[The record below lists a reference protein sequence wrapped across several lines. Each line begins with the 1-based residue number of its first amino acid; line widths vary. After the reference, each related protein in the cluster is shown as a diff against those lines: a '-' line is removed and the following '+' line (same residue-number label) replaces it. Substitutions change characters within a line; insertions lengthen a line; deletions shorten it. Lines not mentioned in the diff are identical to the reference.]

1 MARVAGILPICFLFL
16 IPLQGTVRAQEP
28 GEPSERV
35 GLIRG
40 RVLDAE
46 TLLPL
51 PGVVV
56 TAVKLDQAHTSMAA
70 SEADGSYTIPNL
82 PVGTYTLRAETLGY
96 GVRQA
101 NDVVVRSRRITF
113 ADLSLRGIP
122 IELEGLVN
130 EGGFFQPA
138 QEEPS
143 TPTSY
148 SGEEIRRAPGSA
160 GDVSRVFMT
169 LPSVAK
175 VSDQSNGLAVRGGN
189 PSESGFYLDN
199 IEIPNINHF
208 PTQGSSSGPI
218 GLLNTDLIQ
227 NATFHTGGFS
237 SRFGDRLSSV
247 MDIRLREG
255 NREEF
260 DGQMDLNFAG
270 FGAVVEGPMAG
281 GNGSYLFSLRRSYL
295 DLIVDAVGTDS
306 DVVPEYSDAT
316 LKLSWD
322 LNQKHK
328 LVALGI
334 MGLDDITSNYNAAIE
349 NDLDIYGG
357 QQVQEG
363 AVGMDWRAVWN
374 GSFLSNTSVSFLTS
388 NFEDNFL
395 ETPTQL
401 ALVDKDASESA
412 VSFRNQ
418 NQLRFGNSSTLRFGA
433 DVKLLKSDFQIH
445 MSEYTGVGGQTIPE
459 LNTSEA
465 ETTTQAGAF
474 VSLMARPLPRLTATL
489 GLRSD
494 YFEYTDNLSVSPR
507 ASLTYQATDRTAL
520 NLSGGIFRQNLPM
533 ILLSQNEDNRDL
545 KQPWATHLVAGVEHL
560 LTPETRL
567 TVEGYVKEYRDFPMD
582 PAEPQHFT
590 TDEAVYRF
598 GFFFNHPD
606 MVSTG
611 KARARGIEVLL
622 QKKLARD
629 FYGLAAGSF
638 SQSEYRGLDG
648 EWRDRVFDN
657 RWMASLEGGYKPS
670 EKWEFSLRWIYAGG
684 APYTPVDVELS
695 AAAGRTVLD
704 ESRVNAVR
712 YPDYHSLNLRFDRRF
727 YFQGS
732 NLVWYVSVW
741 NAYNR
746 KNVAAYYWNELK
758 GEVERTN
765 QWGLL
770 PIFGLEYEF

>member
-1 MARVAGILPICFLFL
+1 MRSYGILAL
-16 IPLQGTVRAQEP
+16 IAVLVMGPGQLGAQASDGSP
-28 GEPSERV
+28 ERV
-35 GLIRG
+35 GTIRG
-40 RVLDAE
+40 RILDAE

-51 PGVVV
+51 GGVEVQAQSAHRANPS
-56 TAVKLDQAHTSMAA
+56 AVISG
-70 SEADGSYTIPNL
+70 EDGWFTLSRVE
-82 PVGTYTLRAETLGY
+82 VGTYTLSATHLGY
-96 GVRQA
+96 ATEYRP
-101 NDVVVRSRRITF
+101 DVVVRSARITF
-113 ADLSLRGIP
+113 VELSLRTAP
-122 IELEGLVN
+122 IEMEGITVT
-130 EGGFFQPA
+130 GGFFKA
-138 QEEPS
+138 AREEPS

-208 PTQGSSSGPI
+208 PTHGSSSGPI

-247 MDIRLREG
+247 MDISLREG

-260 DGQMDLNFAG
+260 DGQLDLNFAG

-281 GNGSYLFSLRRSYL
+281 GDGSYLLSLRRSYL

-322 LNQKHK
+322 LNQQHK

-334 MGLDDITSNYNAAIE
+334 MGLDDITSTYDAAIE

-357 QQVQEG
+357 QQVREG
-363 AVGMDWRAVWN
+363 TVGINWRAVWTE
-374 GSFLSNTSVSFLTS
+374 SFLSNTSVSFLTTD
-388 NFEDNFL
+388 FEDDFV

-401 ALVDKDASESA
+401 ALADKDASESA

-418 NQLRFGNSSTLRFGA
+418 NQLRFGSSSTLRFGA
-433 DVKLLKSDFQIH
+433 DVKLLTSDFQIH
-445 MSEYTGVGGQTIPE
+445 MAEYTGVGGQTIPE
-459 LNTSEA
+459 LNTSED

-474 VSLMARPLPRLTATL
+474 VSLMVQPLPRLTATL

-494 YFEYTDNLSVSPR
+494 YFEYTDDLSVSPR
-507 ASLTYQATDRTAL
+507 ASLAYQATDKTAL
-520 NLSGGIFRQNLPM
+520 KVSGGIFRQNLPM
-533 ILLSQNEDNRDL
+533 ILLSQSEANRDL

-560 LTPETRL
+560 FTPETRL
-567 TVEGYVKEYRDFPMD
+567 TVEGYLKEYRDFPMD
-582 PAEPQHFT
+582 PAESQHFT

-611 KARARGIEVLL
+611 RARARGIEVLL

-638 SQSEYRGLDG
+638 SRSEYRGLDR
-648 EWRDRVFDN
+648 EWRDRIFDN

-670 EKWEFSLRWIYAGG
+670 ENWEFSLRWIYAGG
-684 APYTPVDVELS
+684 APYTPVDVALS
-695 AAAGRTVLD
+695 SASGRTVLD

-732 NLVWYVSVW
+732 NLIWYVSVW

-746 KNVAAYYWNELK
+746 KNVAAYYWNDLK

-770 PIFGLEYEF
+770 PIFGLEWEF